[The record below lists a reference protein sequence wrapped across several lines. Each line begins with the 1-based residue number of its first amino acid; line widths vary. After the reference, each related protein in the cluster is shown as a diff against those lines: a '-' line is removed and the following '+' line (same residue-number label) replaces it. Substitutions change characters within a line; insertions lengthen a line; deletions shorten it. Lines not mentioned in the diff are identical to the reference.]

1 MSSSVPIN
9 APQGL
14 PERVLCVLGM
24 HRSGTSCLTG
34 SLQEAGVFLGDCH
47 TWNPYN
53 QKGNRENQRIV
64 DLNDAV
70 LAANGG
76 AWDRPPEKVV
86 WSEPA
91 IAAARSLLADYAG
104 SGNFGFKD
112 PRTLLVLDGW
122 KVVCPHLEFVGIF
135 RHPDRVADSLA
146 RRSEMPREAALAL
159 WYHYNQKLYRLYLQQ
174 PFPLFCFDDEPAVFQ
189 HKLAAAI
196 RKTGIGRPQ
205 AAGAFYDPALKT
217 AMAPASRGLPWRIRR
232 LHRKLQRL
240 AE

>member
-1 MSSSVPIN
+1 
-9 APQGL
+9 
-14 PERVLCVLGM
+14 M

-34 SLQEAGVFLGDCH
+34 SLQAAGVFLGDCH

-76 AWDRPPEKVV
+76 GWDKPPEQVV
-86 WSEPA
+86 WPGHLL
-91 IAAARSLLADYAG
+91 AAARALLGEYAG

-112 PRTLLVLDGW
+112 PRTLLVVDGW
-122 KVVCPHLEFVGIF
+122 KVVCPHLQFVGIF
-135 RHPDRVADSLA
+135 RHPDLVADSLA
-146 RRSEMPREAALAL
+146 RRSEMPRESALAL
-159 WYHYNQKLYRLYLQQ
+159 WYQYNQRLYRQYLQQ
-174 PFPLFCFDDEPAVFQ
+174 PFPLLCFDDDPVVFQ
-189 HKLAAAI
+189 RKLSAVIQKA
-196 RKTGIGRPQ
+196 GIGCPQ
-205 AAGAFYDPALKT
+205 AAGGFYDADLKSAL
-217 AMAPASRGLPWRIRR
+217 APSGQGLPWRIRR